1 MTIKV
6 AQACTIL
13 CAWTIQSMEFSRSEY
28 WSGLPLP
35 SPGDLPNPGI
45 KTRSPALQSHQESPT
60 ILEWAAC
67 PFFRGTSWP
76 GIKPGSPAFHAD
88 FLPDEWPGKHPAP
101 HQKKTRLNYIITRRW
116 WRHTRKILQVYSWGL
131 WRQWKKKENVKLKIS
146 RWIGNNI
153 DHSKNDW

>member
-6 AQACTIL
+6 TQACTIL
-13 CAWTIQSMEFSRSEY
+13 CAWTIQSMEFSRPEY

-45 KTRSPALQSHQESPT
+45 KTRSPALQSHQESPR

-67 PFFRGTSWP
+67 PFFKGTSWP
-76 GIKPGSPAFHAD
+76 GIKAGSPALQAD

-101 HQKKTRLNYIITRRW
+101 HQKKTSLNYIITRRW

-131 WRQWKKKENVKLKIS
+131 WRQWKKEGECEAKDFKM
-146 RWIGNNI
+146 
-153 DHSKNDW
+153 DW